1 MLVDKNLVRKNTEHL
16 TSFLKRKSGATNLG
30 GGNLNG
36 GWWQKELN
44 PALSFMILGMVLV
57 GVFVMGAYFMREYIK
72 AWDIATEKANQGIE
86 ELNYPQKY
94 IEQELDKFPSI

>member
-1 MLVDKNLVRKNTEHL
+1 MLVNKNLIRKNTEHL
-16 TSFLKRKSGATNLG
+16 TSFLKRKGGDASLG
-30 GGNLNG
+30 GSLNG

-57 GVFVMGAYFMREYIK
+57 GVFVMGAYFMKEYIK
-72 AWDIATEKANQGIE
+72 AWNIATEKANQNIE

-94 IEQELDKFPSI
+94 IEQESDELPSI